1 MKPQS
6 GTKVVNDTSEE
17 RDYWLDKLSQ
27 RPSIS
32 SLPARRSGAAGAD
45 LRSGSV
51 EIVLAGELHQKLEK
65 LTAGKPFLLYAALM
79 ATLKVCIYKYTG
91 NNRIVVGSPARRND
105 SNNTGEANA
114 LAIIDEVD
122 GRLTFK
128 QLLLNVRQTLLD
140 AYTRQHYPF
149 SRLLMD
155 LGLSPVEKRGALFD
169 IALVLKEL
177 HTDLPEVGNSINIIF
192 NKEPERITGVV
203 SYHGTIHDPV
213 IVERFGHHFVN
224 ILRGALDNSE
234 RAISAIPM
242 LDEAEIQ
249 ELRIQGQGENKSSEN
264 YSCIH
269 RLFEAQVAR
278 TPEATALI
286 FEKETLTYA
295 ELNERA
301 NKLVRHLQSLGVGSE
316 TRVAIFM
323 ERSVNLIVSIFAIM
337 KAGGAY
343 VLLDPTYPHQRL
355 KYMLEDSRA
364 ILVLTESEGPQF
376 VSESDVPVVS
386 VNGEWA
392 EIGQESVAAIASS
405 VSGENLAYVIYTS
418 GSTGQPKGV
427 LVTHAALVN
436 FTQCAVH
443 HFGLDASDRLLQ
455 FLSPSFDAFGE
466 ELYPTLCSGATLLMH
481 RHPTELSPRELL
493 DFCELHAIT
502 ALHFVTVYT
511 TLLADELSPGGRR
524 LPERVKLLIS
534 GGESLTGET
543 VRRLREAG
551 GESVRILHVYGPT
564 ETTITATQW
573 EVGEVGGTGRVAI
586 GQPLWNV
593 QVYVVDGEEE
603 LVAVG
608 VTGELYIG
616 GAGVARG
623 YEGDARQ
630 TAERFVP
637 DRWSGIAG
645 GRLYRTGDLVRYGAG
660 GLLEFVGRGD
670 EQVKLHGHRIEL
682 EEIEAALGEMEGV
695 RDAVVLLRED
705 VPNEK
710 RLVAYV
716 VPAGESAIDA
726 GELRKKLKK
735 RLPLYMMPVF
745 VVLDSLPKTDHGKVD
760 YQALPAPED
769 LTQFM
774 AHTYV
779 APRTPLEEML
789 AKIWADV
796 LGIERVGVNDDFFQL
811 GGHSML
817 ATQII
822 SQVREALQT
831 EVPFNTIFDSPTVGG
846 MALTIGQRR
855 EAKSDEDI
863 EQMLTELES
872 LSEDDVKL
880 LLEMESTQREKS

>member
-6 GTKVVNDTSEE
+6 STKVVNGMSEE
-17 RDYWLDKLSQ
+17 RDYWLGKLSQ

-32 SLPARRSGAAGAD
+32 SLPARRLSAAGAD

-51 EIVLAGELHQKLEK
+51 EIVFAGELHQKIEK

-105 SNNTGEANA
+105 SNSAEANA
-114 LAIIDEVD
+114 LAIIDEVG

-140 AYTRQHYPF
+140 AYARQHYPF
-149 SRLLMD
+149 SRLLVD

-169 IALVLKEL
+169 IALALKEL
-177 HTDLPEVGNSINIIF
+177 HTDLPEVGNSINIVF
-192 NKEPERITGVV
+192 NKEPGRITGAV
-203 SYHGTIHDPV
+203 SYHSTIHDPA
-213 IVERFGHHFVN
+213 IVERFGYHFVN
-224 ILRGALDNSE
+224 VLRSALDNSE
-234 RAISAIPM
+234 LPISAIPM
-242 LDEAEIQ
+242 LDEAEKQ
-249 ELRIQGQGENKSSEN
+249 WLRIQGQGENKNREN
-264 YSCIH
+264 YSCVH
-269 RLFEAQVAR
+269 QLFEAQVAR

-301 NKLVRHLQSLGVGSE
+301 NKIARHLQSLGVGPE
-316 TRVAIFM
+316 TRVAVFM
-323 ERSVNLIVSIFAIM
+323 ERSLNFIVSIFAII

-355 KYMLEDSRA
+355 KYMLEDSCA
-364 ILVLTESEGPQF
+364 ILVLTESGGRELP
-376 VSESDVPVVS
+376 SESDVPVVS
-386 VNGEWA
+386 VDGEWA
-392 EIGQESVAAIASS
+392 EIAQESVAAIESG

-436 FTQCAVH
+436 FTHWAIH

-466 ELYPTLCSGATLLMH
+466 ELYPTLCSGATLVMH

-493 DFCELHAIT
+493 DFCELHAVT
-502 ALHFVTVYT
+502 ALHIPPVYIKQM
-511 TLLADELSPGGRR
+511 LKELSPGGRR
-524 LPERVKLLIS
+524 LPERVKLLIT
-534 GGESLTGET
+534 GGESVTGET
-543 VRRLREAG
+543 IRKLREAG
-551 GESVRILHVYGPT
+551 GERVRILHVYGPS

-573 EVGEVGGTGRVAI
+573 EVGAVEGTGRAAI
-586 GQPLWNV
+586 GRPLWNV
-593 QVYVVDGEEE
+593 QVYVVDAEEE
-603 LVAVG
+603 LAAVG

-637 DRWSGIAG
+637 DRWSGVAG
-645 GRLYRTGDLVRYGAG
+645 GRVYRTGDLVRYREGGA
-660 GLLEFVGRGD
+660 LEFVGRGD

-682 EEIEAALGEMEGV
+682 EEIEAALGEVEGV

-716 VPAGESAIDA
+716 VPAGENAIDA
-726 GELRKKLKK
+726 GELREKLKK
-735 RLPLYMMPVF
+735 RLPLYMIPVF
-745 VVLDSLPKTDHGKVD
+745 VVLDSLPMTDHGKVD
-760 YQALPAPED
+760 HQALPAPED
-769 LTQFM
+769 FTQFM

-779 APRTPLEEML
+779 APGTPLEEVL

-796 LGIERVGVNDDFFQL
+796 MGIERVGVNDDFFQL

-846 MALTIGQRR
+846 MALTIEQSQGG
-855 EAKSDEDI
+855 AGSDEDM